1 MKLLEG
7 LQGAIGFLTT
17 LPAGKAYRLEQFQ
30 QRTYLSSVVG
40 IILGLILLVVATVL
54 GVLLPGQP
62 GIIAVVVIV
71 SIYILTGIHHLDAL
85 SDFGD
90 GIAAHGSAQ
99 KKVSAMKDVALGTG
113 GAAFVIIYI
122 LSLFVVIQAMGVMQ
136 GTGSGWFGLGMALLC
151 AEVISKHSMLTA
163 ARFGKPL
170 YQGMGS
176 MISEYTGQ
184 KQFIISLLISAV
196 VCTAAMGIAGLGAL
210 FTGIL
215 ASVGVVGVSNRH
227 FGGINGDCLGAAHE
241 MGRLAALVTLF
252 LFYAGG
258 LVVWMPY

>member
-7 LQGAIGFLTT
+7 LLGAIGFLTT
-17 LPAGKAYRLEQFQ
+17 LPAGRAYRLEQFQ

-40 IILGLILLVVATVL
+40 IIVGLILFTVATSLAVL
-54 GVLLPGQP
+54 VPGQP
-62 GIIAVVVIV
+62 GIIAMVVIV
-71 SIYILTGIHHLDAL
+71 SIYMLTGIHHLDAL

-113 GAAFVIIYI
+113 GVAFVILYV
-122 LSLFVVIQAMGVMQ
+122 LSLFVIIQAIGR
-136 GTGSGWFGLGMALLC
+136 GTGPGLFGLGTTLLC

-176 MISEYTGQ
+176 MISDYTGQ
-184 KQFIISLLISAV
+184 
-196 VCTAAMGIAGLGAL
+196 
-210 FTGIL
+210 
-215 ASVGVVGVSNRH
+215 
-227 FGGINGDCLGAAHE
+227 
-241 MGRLAALVTLF
+241 
-252 LFYAGG
+252 
-258 LVVWMPY
+258 